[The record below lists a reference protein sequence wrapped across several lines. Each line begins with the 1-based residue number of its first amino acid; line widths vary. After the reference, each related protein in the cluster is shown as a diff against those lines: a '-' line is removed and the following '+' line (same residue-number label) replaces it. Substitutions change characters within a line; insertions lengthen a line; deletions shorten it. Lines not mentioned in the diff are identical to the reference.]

1 MTIYQ
6 FMGELG
12 NILKVDTTKLDVYQ
26 KFDLEKLFN
35 EINQEEVIQGLVDE
49 NEDLRDEIA
58 DLYSRLN
65 DDDN

>member
-65 DDDN
+65 DDDD

>member
-6 FMGELG
+6 FIGELG

-26 KFDLEKLFN
+26 KYDLEKLFN

-65 DDDN
+65 DDDD

>member
-6 FMGELG
+6 FIGELG

-26 KFDLEKLFN
+26 KYDLEKLFN
-35 EINQEEVIQGLVDE
+35 EINQEEVIQGLADE

-65 DDDN
+65 DDDD

>member
-6 FMGELG
+6 FMSELG

-26 KFDLEKLFN
+26 KYDLEKLFN

-58 DLYSRLN
+58 DLHSRLN
-65 DDDN
+65 DDDD

>member
-12 NILKVDTTKLDVYQ
+12 DILKVDTTKLDVYQ

-58 DLYSRLN
+58 DLRSRLN
-65 DDDN
+65 DDDD